1 MQFTATADK
10 AAAAAGAGGIDYSD
24 IARPKRDTRI
34 QTAVSATII
43 NNNNNNNNN
52 NKMPTTIRM

>member
-10 AAAAAGAGGIDYSD
+10 AAAAAAGAGGIDYSG
-24 IARPKRDTRI
+24 IARPKRDTRV
-34 QTAVSATII
+34 QTAVSATIII

-52 NKMPTTIRM
+52 DNNN